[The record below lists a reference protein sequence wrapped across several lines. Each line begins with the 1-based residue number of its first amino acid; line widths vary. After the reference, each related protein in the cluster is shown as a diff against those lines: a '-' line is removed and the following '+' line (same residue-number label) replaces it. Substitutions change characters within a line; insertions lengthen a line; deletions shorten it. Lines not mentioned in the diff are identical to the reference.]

1 MLGQDRRPL
10 RLRLLRSVADGH
22 SGCVQDSPMLCLTLQ
37 VALALPVSL
46 APGSRVGVYLSIL
59 PSYTGQANKELIMTE
74 AAAVVPT

>member
-10 RLRLLRSVADGH
+10 RLRLLRSVAGGH
-22 SGCVQDSPMLCLTLQ
+22 SGCAQDSPMLCLTLQ

-46 APGSRVGVYLSIL
+46 APGRVGVYLSIP